1 MFFGTLKIERQNGDA
16 VRLSGEGGNMALD
29 TAARREGHKAMEDS
43 ISTAARVRRQLRAG
57 RPRTTR
63 SLSLNSYEA
72 MGRIMGEADRARGL
86 MRAAARDAADVRLGL
101 IVRTST
107 DLHCK
112 WLPVPEEVPAFFAAI
127 SGMVGAVFL
136 GILWQQTDREVQANG
151 VPLSSYWVTPFEAE
165 PEAQQQMFAL
175 RDFVTAGGNR
185 MQAN

>member
-1 MFFGTLKIERQNGDA
+1 
-16 VRLSGEGGNMALD
+16 MALD

-43 ISTAARVRRQLRAG
+43 ISTAARVRRQLKAG

-86 MRAAARDAADVRLGL
+86 MSAAGLDHADVRLGL

-112 WLPVPEEVPAFFAAI
+112 WLPVPEEAGVFFTAI
-127 SGMVGAVFL
+127 SDIASAYFL
-136 GILWQQTDREVQANG
+136 GILWAANR
-151 VPLSSYWVTPFEAE
+151 P
-165 PEAQQQMFAL
+165 
-175 RDFVTAGGNR
+175 
-185 MQAN
+185 